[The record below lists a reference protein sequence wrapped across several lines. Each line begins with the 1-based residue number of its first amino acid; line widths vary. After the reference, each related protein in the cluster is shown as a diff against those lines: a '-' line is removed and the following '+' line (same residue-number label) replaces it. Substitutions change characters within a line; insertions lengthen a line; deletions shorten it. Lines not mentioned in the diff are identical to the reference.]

1 MLDADTARIRLISAR
16 AGNGSNTRTNL
27 DKVKV
32 MNPTQHD
39 DDMPKEIDFSKG
51 TRGKFYR
58 KDAQLQLPI
67 HLEASV
73 QNTLAALA
81 NAKGV
86 DLSVFVNELLKKD
99 IELIQMSR

>member
-1 MLDADTARIRLISAR
+1 MT
-16 AGNGSNTRTNL
+16 
-27 DKVKV
+27 
-32 MNPTQHD
+32 TQTHD
-39 DDMPKEIDFSKG
+39 DDMPKEIDFSG
-51 TRGKFYR
+51 GERGKFYR

-67 HLEASV
+67 HLEPNV
-73 QNTLAALA
+73 QNALAALA

>member
-1 MLDADTARIRLISAR
+1 MT
-16 AGNGSNTRTNL
+16 TQTN
-27 DKVKV
+27 
-32 MNPTQHD
+32 D
-39 DDMPKEIDFSKG
+39 DIPEEIDFSGG

-58 KDAQLQLPI
+58 PNAQLQLPI
-67 HLEASV
+67 HLEANV

>member
-1 MLDADTARIRLISAR
+1 MRDEYDFT
-16 AGNGSNTRTNL
+16 NG
-27 DKVKV
+27 
-32 MNPTQHD
+32 
-39 DDMPKEIDFSKG
+39 E
-51 TRGKFYR
+51 RGKFYR

-73 QNTLAALA
+73 QNTLTELA

-99 IELIQMSR
+99 IELIQMGR

>member
-1 MLDADTARIRLISAR
+1 MT
-16 AGNGSNTRTNL
+16 TQTN
-27 DKVKV
+27 
-32 MNPTQHD
+32 D
-39 DDMPKEIDFSKG
+39 DIPEEIDFSSG

-58 KDAQLQLPI
+58 PNAQLQLPI
-67 HLEASV
+67 HLEANV